1 MDYIT
6 FFVTCFTTF
15 FVIIDPP
22 GNLPIFVALTKDF
35 NESLR
40 EKISKRTT
48 VVALVLLLL
57 MTVSGGAILDFFRIS
72 IDSLRIAGG
81 ILLFI
86 IAMDI
91 VFGGTRKEVYK
102 RRAKRSV
109 DIDSVA
115 IFPLALPLYTGPGA
129 ITAGIVLYSQ
139 APDVFSKIL
148 VITAAIIVF
157 LMVRLSHI
165 YSNAIIKVL
174 GESGADIVA
183 RIFAIFLTAL
193 AVEFVFDGLKGKM
206 GEL

>member
-6 FFVTCFTTF
+6 FFITCFTTF
-15 FVIIDPP
+15 FVIVDPP

-35 NESLR
+35 SENLR

-48 VVALVLLLL
+48 IVALVLLLL
-57 MTVSGGAILDFFRIS
+57 MTVSGGAILDFFKIS

-102 RRAKRSV
+102 RRAKQSV

-139 APDVFSKIL
+139 ALDFFSKIL
-148 VITAAIIVF
+148 VIVAAVIVF

-165 YSNAIIKVL
+165 YSGVIIKVL

-193 AVEFVFDGLKGKM
+193 AVEFIFDGLKGKIE
-206 GEL
+206 EL